1 MATGI
6 CEKCAQLLKDFVAY
20 VKRLRSELVQKITEC
35 IKNLSRCSC
44 LRRKRATVASDIS
57 EQHER
62 QAARTLLDHLDT
74 VDYPLPVALLEP
86 YTALLLSNDIEVQR
100 ITTLSLVHL
109 LVNNKVSKEQVIET
123 GMLMPLLEML
133 QSGDPTVQCNSC
145 QCIASLA
152 SSDSNREAIVS
163 AEGVIPLL
171 VLAKSYDPQVQQNAV
186 WALLNLTQSARTMGV
201 LCQEGAI
208 PVLALLLQSSNYEV
222 QFYSCSALSNIATVP
237 GHHPKMFGIGD
248 RFLLKSLLTLMSSSV
263 QKNASQAC
271 RCLQILSGNVVTQE
285 QLMYLNCV
293 LPLKALLCSAT
304 PPLTE
309 SAIALLSELATHQPN
324 REGLVNEG
332 LVQVIGQ
339 LLLCHRS
346 SSIINHSVV
355 TITNLSSTSEG
366 QQAVMDS
373 ECVTGLLKALVS
385 SVTSEETVLC
395 VTSCL
400 HHLTSWDLLQSHLAT
415 KMTPEHVSSL
425 VKFSA
430 QMDNLELSYRSASII
445 SKLKMNEHV
454 IQLLTPQYAAI
465 SEYLLMYLKNQ
476 EVRFQQL
483 SIVTLC
489 NLKKDREFSVL
500 MSDSVLEKQLKWVHA
515 QTEQTRQLLQA
526 IQMPPSS

>member
-1 MATGI
+1 MSRGVLNSPFT
-6 CEKCAQLLKDFVAY
+6 L
-20 VKRLRSELVQKITEC
+20 QKITEC

-44 LRRKRATVASDIS
+44 LRRKRATVASYIS

-62 QAARTLLDHLDT
+62 QAARALLNHLDT

-86 YTALLLSNDIEVQR
+86 YTALLLSNDMEVQR

-109 LVNNKVSKEQVIET
+109 LVKNKVSKEQVIET

-171 VLAKSYDPQVQQNAV
+171 VLAKSYDPRVQQNAV
-186 WALLNLTQSARTMGV
+186 CALLNLTQSERTMGV

-237 GHHPKMFGIGD
+237 GHHPKMLGIGD

-415 KMTPEHVSSL
+415 NITPEHVSSL

-454 IQLLTPQYAAI
+454 IQLLTPHYAAI

-500 MSDSVLEKQLKWVHA
+500 MIGSVLEKQLKRVHA